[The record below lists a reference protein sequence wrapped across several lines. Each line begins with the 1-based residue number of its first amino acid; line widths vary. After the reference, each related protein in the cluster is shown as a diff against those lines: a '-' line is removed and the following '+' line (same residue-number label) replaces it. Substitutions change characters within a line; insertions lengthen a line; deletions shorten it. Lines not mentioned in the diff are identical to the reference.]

1 VYTIRCLNQIRV
13 GTGGTK
19 VERNGG
25 MAEKEGKKHSMVSR
39 VVLYRRV
46 QLPYR
51 CVRVSP
57 SAEAKRRRIRVA
69 EEKEKQQRDGRSRVA
84 LVGGSATERTKDPAT
99 PEDPT
104 QRCG

>member
-1 VYTIRCLNQIRV
+1 M
-13 GTGGTK
+13 
-19 VERNGG
+19 ERNGG

-46 QLPYR
+46 QPYR
-51 CVRVSP
+51 CVRVFP

>member
-1 VYTIRCLNQIRV
+1 
-13 GTGGTK
+13 
-19 VERNGG
+19 
-25 MAEKEGKKHSMVSR
+25 MAEWRKRKEISIPGVPSG
-39 VVLYRRV
+39 VVQEGTAAV
-46 QLPYR
+46 QPYR
-51 CVRVSP
+51 CVQVFP
-57 SAEAKRRRIRVA
+57 SAEAKRRKKRVA